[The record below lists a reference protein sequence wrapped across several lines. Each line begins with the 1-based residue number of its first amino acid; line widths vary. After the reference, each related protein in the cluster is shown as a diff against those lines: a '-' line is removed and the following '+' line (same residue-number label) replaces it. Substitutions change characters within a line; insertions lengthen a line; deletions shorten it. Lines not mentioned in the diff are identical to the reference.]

1 MVAETKNKKKRRSI
15 MNFKTISVVA
25 LSLCCAVTPVFAS
38 ASDCKDAAKDKC
50 EIKCKDNAVKHAKTA
65 QDQYACPIAI
75 WAAEAVDE
83 NGNVIDEAVA
93 IWQTADGNYW
103 IAKQMKPVDHKAK
116 NALKTKD
123 GQVMAPMTKE
133 EAKLDKSATEIDAVK
148 KAEPCTK
155 GISKCEAKEHTQ
167 SVDKKVTMHSKV
179 DMKKD
184 KAQTPAPA
192 QDAVAEED
200 IFIVTA
206 E

>member
-1 MVAETKNKKKRRSI
+1 

-38 ASDCKDAAKDKC
+38 ASDCGDAKKDKC
-50 EIKCKDNAVKHAKTA
+50 EMKCKDNAVKHAKTA
-65 QDQYACPIAI
+65 TEQYACPIAV
-75 WAAEAVDE
+75 WAAEAVDQD
-83 NGNVIDEAVA
+83 GNVVDEAVA

-103 IAKQMKPVDHKAK
+103 IAKQVKPSHEKAK
-116 NALKTKD
+116 NAIKTKD

-133 EAKLDKSATEIDAVK
+133 EARNDKSATEIDAVK
-148 KAEPCTK
+148 KAEPCSK
-155 GISKCEAKEHTQ
+155 GVAKCEAKEHTQ
-167 SVDKKVTMHSKV
+167 SVDKKVTMHSKA

-184 KAQTPAPA
+184 AAQTPANA
-192 QDAVAEED
+192 ADSVAEED